1 MNNVNNEIKERKAAI
16 IGAGHVGSH
25 VGYALASQGLV
36 ENIVYIDI
44 DKEKAFSQALD
55 ILDSVVYLP
64 HRITVK
70 SGDYSDID
78 DADIIVVCAGP
89 LPKMSQTRMDTLG
102 DTIAVMKDIV
112 SNIKKTKFSGIII
125 NISNPA
131 DVITHYIQNKLNYD
145 KKRIISTSTTLDSA
159 RLRRV
164 LSEELNIDQKSIYGY
179 SLGEHGESQMTAW
192 STVTIAGKPL
202 LELMKEK
209 PEKYGK
215 LDLND
220 IAMKGR
226 RAGWDILGGK
236 GSTEFGIGSS
246 LAEVVRA
253 IICNE
258 HRVLPVSVYLNG
270 EYGQKDVYA
279 SVPAVLGKDGVE
291 EIIELNMTNEEKKLF
306 DNSCEVMRKNYK
318 LALSM

>member
-1 MNNVNNEIKERKAAI
+1 MNSIKTRKIAI

-25 VGYALASQGLV
+25 AGYSLASQGLV

-44 DKEKAFSQALD
+44 DKKKAFSQALD
-55 ILDSVVYLP
+55 IFDSIVYLP
-64 HRITVK
+64 HRIIVK
-70 SGDYSDID
+70 DGDYSDID
-78 DADIIVVCAGP
+78 DADIMVICAGP
-89 LPKMSQTRMDTLG
+89 LPNMSQTRMDTLG
-102 DTIAVMKDIV
+102 DTVAVMKDII
-112 SNIKKTKFSGIII
+112 SNIKKTKFTGIII

-131 DVITHYIQNKLNYD
+131 DVITHYIQNQLNYD
-145 KKRIISTSTTLDSA
+145 YKKIISTSTTLDSA
-159 RLRRV
+159 RLRRAI
-164 LSEELNIDQKSIYGY
+164 SEEINIDQKSIYAY
-179 SLGEHGESQMTAW
+179 SLGEHGESQMVAW

-202 LELMKEK
+202 LELIKEK

-215 LDLND
+215 LDLNK
-220 IAMKGR
+220 IAEKGKKG
-226 RAGWDILGGK
+226 GWEVLGGK
-236 GSTEFGIGSS
+236 GSTEFGIGAS
-246 LAEVVRA
+246 LSEVVKA

-291 EIIELNMTNEEKKLF
+291 EIIELNMTEEEKKLF
-306 DNSCEVMRKNYK
+306 DNSCKIMSENYK

>member
-1 MNNVNNEIKERKAAI
+1 MNSIKTRKIAI

-25 VGYALASQGLV
+25 AGYSLASQGLV

-44 DKEKAFSQALD
+44 DKKKAFSQALD
-55 ILDSVVYLP
+55 IFDSIVYLP
-64 HRITVK
+64 HRIIVK
-70 SGDYSDID
+70 DGDYSDID
-78 DADIIVVCAGP
+78 DADIMVICAGP
-89 LPKMSQTRMDTLG
+89 LPNMSQTRMDTLG
-102 DTIAVMKDIV
+102 DTVAVMKDII
-112 SNIKKTKFSGIII
+112 SNIKKTKFAGIII

-131 DVITHYIQNKLNYD
+131 DVITHYIQNQLNYD
-145 KKRIISTSTTLDSA
+145 YKKIISTSTTLDSA
-159 RLRRV
+159 RLRRAI
-164 LSEELNIDQKSIYGY
+164 SEEINIDQKSICAYA
-179 SLGEHGESQMTAW
+179 LGEHGESQMVAW

-202 LELMKEK
+202 LELIKEK

-215 LDLND
+215 LDLNK
-220 IAMKGR
+220 IAEKGKKG
-226 RAGWDILGGK
+226 GWEVLGGK
-236 GSTEFGIGSS
+236 GSTEFGIGTS
-246 LAEVVRA
+246 LSEVVKA

-291 EIIELNMTNEEKKLF
+291 EIIELNMTEEEKKLF
-306 DNSCEVMRKNYK
+306 DNSCKIMGENYK

>member
-1 MNNVNNEIKERKAAI
+1 MNSIKTRKIAI

-25 VGYALASQGLV
+25 AGYSLASQGLV

-44 DKEKAFSQALD
+44 DKKKAFSQALD
-55 ILDSVVYLP
+55 IFDSIVYLP
-64 HRITVK
+64 HRIIVK
-70 SGDYSDID
+70 DGDYSDID
-78 DADIIVVCAGP
+78 DADIIVICAGP
-89 LPKMSQTRMDTLG
+89 LPNMSQTRMDTLG
-102 DTIAVMKDIV
+102 DTVAVMKDII
-112 SNIKKTKFSGIII
+112 SNIKKTKFAGIII

-131 DVITHYIQNKLNYD
+131 DVITHYIQNQLNYD
-145 KKRIISTSTTLDSA
+145 YKKIISTSTTLDSA
-159 RLRRV
+159 RLRRAI
-164 LSEELNIDQKSIYGY
+164 SEEINIDQKSIYAY
-179 SLGEHGESQMTAW
+179 SLGEHGESQMVAW

-202 LELMKEK
+202 FELIKEK

-215 LDLND
+215 LDLNK
-220 IAMKGR
+220 IAEKGKKG
-226 RAGWDILGGK
+226 GWEVLGGK
-236 GSTEFGIGSS
+236 GSTEFGIGAS
-246 LAEVVRA
+246 LSEVVKA

-291 EIIELNMTNEEKKLF
+291 EIIELNMTEEEKKLF
-306 DNSCEVMRKNYK
+306 DNSCKIMSENYK

>member
-1 MNNVNNEIKERKAAI
+1 MNNIKTRKIAI

-25 VGYALASQGLV
+25 AGYSLASQGLA

-44 DKEKAFSQALD
+44 DKKKAFSQALD
-55 ILDSVVYLP
+55 IFDSIVYLP
-64 HRITVK
+64 HRIIVK
-70 SGDYSDID
+70 DGDYSDID
-78 DADIIVVCAGP
+78 DADIMVICAGP
-89 LPKMSQTRMDTLG
+89 LPNMSQTRMDTLG
-102 DTIAVMKDIV
+102 DTVAVMKDII
-112 SNIKKTKFSGIII
+112 SNIKKTKFAGIII

-131 DVITHYIQNKLNYD
+131 DVITHYIQNQLNYD
-145 KKRIISTSTTLDSA
+145 YKKIISTSTTLDSA
-159 RLRRV
+159 RLRRAI
-164 LSEELNIDQKSIYGY
+164 SEEINIDQKSIYAY
-179 SLGEHGESQMTAW
+179 SLGEHGESQMVAW

-202 LELMKEK
+202 FELIKEK

-215 LDLND
+215 LDLNK
-220 IAMKGR
+220 IAEKGKKG
-226 RAGWDILGGK
+226 GWEVLGGK
-236 GSTEFGIGSS
+236 GSTEFGIGAS
-246 LAEVVRA
+246 LSEVVKA

-291 EIIELNMTNEEKKLF
+291 EIIELNMTEEEKKLF
-306 DNSCEVMRKNYK
+306 DNSCKIMSENYK

>member
-1 MNNVNNEIKERKAAI
+1 MNNIKTRKIAI

-25 VGYALASQGLV
+25 AGYSLASQGLV

-44 DKEKAFSQALD
+44 DKKKAFSQALD
-55 ILDSVVYLP
+55 IFDSIVYLP
-64 HRITVK
+64 HRIIVK
-70 SGDYSDID
+70 DGDYSDID
-78 DADIIVVCAGP
+78 DADIMVICAGP
-89 LPKMSQTRMDTLG
+89 LPNMSQTRMDTLG
-102 DTIAVMKDIV
+102 DTVAVMKDII
-112 SNIKKTKFSGIII
+112 SNIKETKFTGIII

-131 DVITHYIQNKLNYD
+131 DVITHYIQNQLNYD
-145 KKRIISTSTTLDSA
+145 YKKIISTSTTLDSA
-159 RLRRV
+159 RLRRAI
-164 LSEELNIDQKSIYGY
+164 SEEINIDQKSIYAY
-179 SLGEHGESQMTAW
+179 SLGEHGESQMVAW

-202 LELMKEK
+202 LELIKEK

-215 LDLND
+215 LDLNK
-220 IAMKGR
+220 IAEKGKKG
-226 RAGWDILGGK
+226 GWEVLGGK
-236 GSTEFGIGSS
+236 GSTEFGIGTS
-246 LAEVVRA
+246 LSEVVKA

-291 EIIELNMTNEEKKLF
+291 EIIELNMTEEEKKLF
-306 DNSCEVMRKNYK
+306 DNSCKIMSENYK

>member
-1 MNNVNNEIKERKAAI
+1 MNSIKTRKIAI

-25 VGYALASQGLV
+25 AGYSLASQGLV

-44 DKEKAFSQALD
+44 DKKKAFSQALD
-55 ILDSVVYLP
+55 IFDSIVYLP
-64 HRITVK
+64 HRIIVK
-70 SGDYSDID
+70 DGDYSDIED
-78 DADIIVVCAGP
+78 VDIMVICAGP
-89 LPKMSQTRMDTLG
+89 LPNMSQTRMDTLG
-102 DTIAVMKDIV
+102 DTVAVMKDII
-112 SNIKKTKFSGIII
+112 SNIKKTKFAGIII

-131 DVITHYIQNKLNYD
+131 DVITHYIQNQLNYD
-145 KKRIISTSTTLDSA
+145 YKKIISTSTTLDSA
-159 RLRRV
+159 RLRRAI
-164 LSEELNIDQKSIYGY
+164 SEEINIDQKSIYAY
-179 SLGEHGESQMTAW
+179 SLGEHGESQMVAW

-202 LELMKEK
+202 LELIKEK

-215 LDLND
+215 LDLNK
-220 IAMKGR
+220 IAEKGKKG
-226 RAGWDILGGK
+226 GWEVLGGK
-236 GSTEFGIGSS
+236 GSTEFGIGTS
-246 LAEVVRA
+246 LSEVVKA

-291 EIIELNMTNEEKKLF
+291 EIIELNMTEEEKKLF
-306 DNSCEVMRKNYK
+306 DNSCKIMSENYK

>member
-1 MNNVNNEIKERKAAI
+1 MNSIKTRKIAI

-25 VGYALASQGLV
+25 AGYSLASQGLV

-44 DKEKAFSQALD
+44 DKKKAFSQALD
-55 ILDSVVYLP
+55 IFDSIVYLP
-64 HRITVK
+64 NRIIVK
-70 SGDYSDID
+70 DGDYSDID
-78 DADIIVVCAGP
+78 DADIMVICAGP
-89 LPKMSQTRMDTLG
+89 LPNMSQTRMDTLG
-102 DTIAVMKDIV
+102 DTVAVMKDII
-112 SNIKKTKFSGIII
+112 SNIKKTKFAGIII

-131 DVITHYIQNKLNYD
+131 DVITHYIQNQLNYD
-145 KKRIISTSTTLDSA
+145 YKKIISTSTTLDSA
-159 RLRRV
+159 RLRRA
-164 LSEELNIDQKSIYGY
+164 LSEELNIDQKSIYAY
-179 SLGEHGESQMTAW
+179 SLGEHGESQMVAW

-202 LELMKEK
+202 FELIKEK

-215 LDLND
+215 LDLNK
-220 IAMKGR
+220 IAEKGKKG
-226 RAGWDILGGK
+226 GWEVLGGK
-236 GSTEFGIGSS
+236 GSTEFGIGAS
-246 LAEVVRA
+246 LSEVVKA

-291 EIIELNMTNEEKKLF
+291 EIIELNMTEEEKKLF
-306 DNSCEVMRKNYK
+306 DNSCKIMSENYK

>member
-1 MNNVNNEIKERKAAI
+1 MNSIKTRKIAI

-25 VGYALASQGLV
+25 AGYSLASQGLV

-44 DKEKAFSQALD
+44 DKKKAFSQALD
-55 ILDSVVYLP
+55 IFDSIVYLP
-64 HRITVK
+64 HRIIVK
-70 SGDYSDID
+70 DGDYSDID
-78 DADIIVVCAGP
+78 DADIIVICAGP
-89 LPKMSQTRMDTLG
+89 LPNMSQTRMDTLG
-102 DTIAVMKDIV
+102 DTVAVMKDII
-112 SNIKKTKFSGIII
+112 SNIKKTKFAGIII

-131 DVITHYIQNKLNYD
+131 DVITHYIQNQLNYD
-145 KKRIISTSTTLDSA
+145 YKKIISTSTTLDSA
-159 RLRRV
+159 RLRRAI
-164 LSEELNIDQKSIYGY
+164 SEEINIDQKSIYAY
-179 SLGEHGESQMTAW
+179 SLGEHGESQMVAW

-202 LELMKEK
+202 FELIKEK

-215 LDLND
+215 LDLNK
-220 IAMKGR
+220 IAEKGKKG
-226 RAGWDILGGK
+226 GWEVLGGK
-236 GSTEFGIGSS
+236 GSTEFGIGAS
-246 LAEVVRA
+246 LSEVVKA

-291 EIIELNMTNEEKKLF
+291 EIIELNMTEEEKKLF
-306 DNSCEVMRKNYK
+306 DSSCKFMSENYK

>member
-1 MNNVNNEIKERKAAI
+1 MNNIKTRKIAI

-25 VGYALASQGLV
+25 AGYSLASQGLV

-44 DKEKAFSQALD
+44 DKKKAFSQALD
-55 ILDSVVYLP
+55 IFDSIVYLP
-64 HRITVK
+64 HRIIVK
-70 SGDYSDID
+70 DGDYSDID
-78 DADIIVVCAGP
+78 DADIMVICAGP
-89 LPKMSQTRMDTLG
+89 LPNMSQTRMDTLG
-102 DTIAVMKDIV
+102 DTVAVMKDII
-112 SNIKKTKFSGIII
+112 SNIKKTKFTGIII

-131 DVITHYIQNKLNYD
+131 DVITHYIQNQLNYD
-145 KKRIISTSTTLDSA
+145 YKKIISTSTTLDSA
-159 RLRRV
+159 RLRRAI
-164 LSEELNIDQKSIYGY
+164 SEEINIDQKSIYAY
-179 SLGEHGESQMTAW
+179 SLGEHGESQMVAW

-202 LELMKEK
+202 LELIKEK

-215 LDLND
+215 LDLNK
-220 IAMKGR
+220 IAEKGKKG
-226 RAGWDILGGK
+226 GWEVLGGK
-236 GSTEFGIGSS
+236 GSTEFGIGAS
-246 LAEVVRA
+246 LSEVVKA

-291 EIIELNMTNEEKKLF
+291 EIIELNMTEEEKKLF
-306 DNSCEVMRKNYK
+306 DNSCKIMGENYK